1 MQFHMHARCKSAKV
15 SAAAAGNDAIMAKVS
30 DALNIDELRRQA
42 ERRLPG
48 FLFKYVERPAG
59 NGMGVVRN
67 VDGFAKF
74 QMVPRALTR
83 IAPLDTGRTIFGRRY
98 DLPFGISAV
107 GGLGM
112 FWPEAEAHL
121 AAVARDFNIPFMLSG
136 VSTQSIETIARI
148 APGQVWSQLY
158 PATDDA
164 ITDGM
169 IAQARNA
176 GVDVLAVSVDYPVAN
191 RSEVPL
197 RTGVTLR
204 GGIDWRKWPTIFTDL
219 LRHPRWLARFLTGGG
234 VPALESW
241 RPYAPPGSST
251 ADIFRFYASVWPPN
265 LLWTDIERIRALWKG
280 KLVIKGLLAPD
291 DVAEAY
297 RRGAD
302 GVVVSNHGGNRL
314 DFMPASIDSLL
325 AVRHALPEARPLFFD
340 GGIRRG
346 ADVLKA
352 IALGADFCF
361 LGRAFL
367 YGVSTGGRAGA
378 ERAAS
383 LLRDELANAQ
393 AMLGCANLEAVR
405 GDMIF
410 TPPPESGRPA

>member
-1 MQFHMHARCKSAKV
+1 MV
-15 SAAAAGNDAIMAKVS
+15 KVS
-30 DALNIDELRRQA
+30 DALNIDELRQQA
-42 ERRLPG
+42 ERRLPA
-48 FLFKYVERPAG
+48 FLFKYVERPSG

-67 VDGFAKF
+67 VAGFEKY

-98 DLPFGISAV
+98 ALPFGISAV

-112 FWPEAEAHL
+112 FWPQAEEHL

-136 VSTQSIETIARI
+136 VSTQSMETIARI

-169 IAQARNA
+169 IAQAHNA
-176 GVDVLAVSVDYPVAN
+176 GIEVLAVSVDYPVAN

-204 GGIDWRKWPTIFTDL
+204 GGIDWRKWPSILGDL
-219 LRHPRWLARFLTGGG
+219 LTHPAWLARFLASGG

-265 LLWTDIERIRALWKG
+265 LVWRDIDRIRALWKG

-314 DFMPASIDSLL
+314 DFMPASVDSLI
-325 AVRHALPEARPLFFD
+325 AVRHAVPDAHPLLFD

-367 YGVSTGGRAGA
+367 YGVSAGGRAGA
-378 ERAAS
+378 ERTAC

-393 AMLGCANLEAVR
+393 AMLGCASLDTMTR
-405 GDMIF
+405 DMIF
-410 TPPPESGRPA
+410 ALPPGA